1 MAAEPNLYWNL
12 RRYRSRNYSKARDL
26 TQFCLSNDFKPHSQ
40 KGGGERFRILIS
52 TCDDLPMS
60 AESQLRQLQMQDDAS
75 LRADVR
81 ALGELLGQSLIR
93 QEGKALFDLVER
105 VRAAVRSGSAEAEL
119 KSVNVEQAEQLVR
132 AFSTYFHLAN
142 VAEQVHR
149 SRVLAKEREESGS
162 WIAQAIGKIEKAR
175 ESGYE
180 FTVDDL
186 KNWLDGFS
194 VRPVFTA
201 HPTEASRRSVLNK
214 LALISDLLETANS
227 KRKESRLSEA
237 IDLLWQTDELRV
249 ERPLV
254 IDEAVNAL
262 YYLDDLFRFTI
273 PEVLEEFAN
282 EISKL
287 GVEIPP
293 NAKPLSFG
301 TWIGGDRDGNP
312 NVTPDV
318 TRETIVVQVGH
329 AIRVI
334 TEAMSKLRQ
343 SLSVSTRIIE
353 VSDELRESVEKDLAN
368 IPEFEPRYR
377 RLNAREPYR
386 LKTTA
391 IVHKL
396 ELTRK
401 RHAAGAPHV
410 PGRDYD
416 NTQELLDDLYVMRD
430 SLLRNRGEL
439 IAHGELERVIRV
451 VNAFGLIH
459 ATMDVR
465 EHSQMHHAAISN
477 FGIDSNYPN
486 LSPEQRFDILI
497 SELST
502 SALRAPKGLDTQSA
516 KTLDTFK
523 AIHELIT
530 QFGPEVIETYII
542 SMTKSPADVIA
553 AVVLAKEAGLI
564 DIQNNVAKI
573 GFVPLLETVAELRAA
588 DSILDKLLSN
598 PIYRKLISL
607 RDDVQEV
614 MLGYSD
620 SNKDA
625 GIATSQWEIH
635 QAQRRL
641 RDTAMKYGVKLRL
654 FHGRGGSVGRG
665 GGPTYDALIALP
677 WGSLDG
683 QIKMTE
689 QGEVISDKY
698 SIPMLAR
705 ENVELTL
712 AAALEATV
720 LNRGPRQPKEALTKW
735 NDCMETISENAFQR
749 YRGLVTHPDLPSY
762 FYASTP
768 VEQLGDMFL
777 GSRPSRRQGAND
789 GIENLRA
796 IPWVFGWTQ
805 SRQIVPGWYG
815 VGSGLKAARESG
827 KASVLKEMLS
837 DWHFFKTFISNVE
850 MTMAKTDMKMA
861 EHYVKTLV
869 PVELHHFFHDI
880 KAEFELTSREIN
892 ELRGNDNLLGD
903 QPLLARTLQIRDQY
917 LAPLHMMQ
925 VNLLERVRQAG
936 ESSDPSLRRALLL
949 TINGVAL
956 GLRNTG

>member
-1 MAAEPNLYWNL
+1 
-12 RRYRSRNYSKARDL
+12 
-26 TQFCLSNDFKPHSQ
+26 
-40 KGGGERFRILIS
+40 
-52 TCDDLPMS
+52 MS

-75 LRADVR
+75 LRGDVR
-81 ALGELLGQSLIR
+81 ALGELLGKSLIR
-93 QEGKALFDLVER
+93 QEGQELFDLVEK
-105 VRAAVRSGSAEAEL
+105 VRAAVRSGHGEGEL
-119 KSVNVEQAEQLVR
+119 KDVTVDQAVQLVR

-149 SRVLAKEREESGS
+149 SRVLENERSESGS
-162 WIAQAIGKIEKAR
+162 WIAQAVDKIEAAKK
-175 ESGYE
+175 SGHDIKLE
-180 FTVDDL
+180 DL
-186 KNWLDGFS
+186 KEWLADFS

-201 HPTEASRRSVLNK
+201 HPTEASRRSVLSK
-214 LALISDLLETANS
+214 LALISDLLEAPVG
-227 KRKESRLSEA
+227 RVRDARLSEA

-262 YYLDDLFRFTI
+262 YYLDDLFRLTV
-273 PEVLEEFAN
+273 PEVLDDFAA
-282 EISKL
+282 EVSRL
-287 GVEIPP
+287 GVTIEPT
-293 NAKPLSFG
+293 AKPLSFG

-329 AIRVI
+329 AIKVI
-334 TEAMSKLRQ
+334 SEAMAKLRQ
-343 SLSVSTRIIE
+343 SLSVSTRIIN
-353 VSDELRESVEKDLAN
+353 VSQELKDSVEKDLAN
-368 IPEFEPRYR
+368 IPEFEARYR

-391 IVHKL
+391 IVHRL

-410 PGRDYD
+410 PGRDYA
-416 NTQELLDDLYVMRD
+416 NTDELLADLNLMRD
-430 SLLRNRGEL
+430 SLMANHGEL
-439 IAHGELERVIRV
+439 IAKGELERIIRTV
-451 VNAFGLIH
+451 SAFGLIH

-465 EHSQMHHAAISN
+465 EHSQMHHAALTN
-477 FGIDSNYPN
+477 FEIAADYATQEPGK
-486 LSPEQRFDILI
+486 RFETLI
-497 SELST
+497 AELESQT
-502 SALRAPKGLDTQSA
+502 LRAPKDLDAQSA
-516 KTLDTFK
+516 KTLDTFR
-523 AIHELIT
+523 AINELIA
-530 QFGPEVIETYII
+530 QFGPEVIETYIV
-542 SMTKSPADVIA
+542 SMTKQPEDLLA
-553 AVVLAKEAGLI
+553 AAVLAKEAGLI
-564 DIQNNVAKI
+564 NINGGIAKI
-573 GFVPLLETVAELRAA
+573 GFAPLLETVAELRAA
-588 DSILDKLLSN
+588 DVILEKLLAN
-598 PIYRKLISL
+598 PTYRKLVSL
-607 RDDVQEV
+607 RNDEQEV

-641 RDTAMKYGVKLRL
+641 RDVAMKYGVKLRL

-698 SIPMLAR
+698 SIPTLAR

-720 LNRGPRQPKEALTKW
+720 LNRGPRQSEADLKQW
-735 NDCMETISENAFQR
+735 NECMELISENSFQK
-749 YRGLVTHPDLPSY
+749 YRSLVSHPDLPAY
-762 FYASTP
+762 FYNSTP

-815 VGSGLKAARESG
+815 VGTGLKAAREAG
-827 KASVLKEMLS
+827 QISVLKQML
-837 DWHFFKTFISNVE
+837 DEWHFFKTFISNVE

-861 EHYVKTLV
+861 EHYVNTLV
-869 PVELHHFFHDI
+869 PTELRHFFADI
-880 KAEFELTSREIN
+880 KAEFELTSQEIN
-892 ELRGNDNLLGD
+892 ALRGNEDLLGD

-917 LAPLHMMQ
+917 LAPLHMLQ
-925 VNLLERVRQAG
+925 VNLLERVRAAG
-936 ESSDPSLRRALLL
+936 DSADPLLRRALLL

>member
-1 MAAEPNLYWNL
+1 
-12 RRYRSRNYSKARDL
+12 
-26 TQFCLSNDFKPHSQ
+26 
-40 KGGGERFRILIS
+40 
-52 TCDDLPMS
+52 MS

-75 LRADVR
+75 LRSDVR
-81 ALGELLGQSLIR
+81 ALGELLGQSLVR
-93 QEGKALFDLVER
+93 QEGQPLLDLVEK
-105 VRAAVRSGSAEAEL
+105 VRAAVRAGHGEAEL
-119 KSVNVEQAEQLVR
+119 KDVNVDQAVQLVR

-149 SRVLAKEREESGS
+149 SRVLESERSQSGS
-162 WIAQAIGKIEKAR
+162 WIAQAVDKIEEAR
-175 ESGYE
+175 KSGHE
-180 FTVDDL
+180 I
-186 KNWLDGFS
+186 KNDELQHWLADFS

-201 HPTEASRRSVLNK
+201 HPTEASRRSVLSK
-214 LALISDLLETANS
+214 LAQISDLLEAPAS
-227 KRKESRLSEA
+227 RVRDARLSEA

-262 YYLDDLFRFTI
+262 YYLDDLFRLTV
-273 PEVLEEFAN
+273 PEVLDEFAV
-282 EISKL
+282 EVARL
-287 GVEIPP
+287 GVQIPP
-293 NAKPLSFG
+293 TAKPLSFG

-334 TEAMSKLRQ
+334 SEAMSKLRQ
-343 SLSVSTRIIE
+343 SLSISTRIIN
-353 VSDELRESVEKDLAN
+353 VSQELKDSVERDLAN
-368 IPEFEPRYR
+368 IPEFEARYR

-391 IVHKL
+391 IVHRL

-401 RHAAGAPHV
+401 RHAAGAPHI
-410 PGRDYD
+410 PGRDYA
-416 NTQELLDDLYVMRD
+416 NTEELLVDLNIMRD
-430 SLLRNRGEL
+430 SLLENHGEL
-439 IAHGELERVIRV
+439 IAKGELERIIRV
-451 VNAFGLIH
+451 VSAFGLIH

-465 EHSQMHHAAISN
+465 EHSQVHHAALAN
-477 FGIDSNYPN
+477 FGIAVDYSDQQPN
-486 LSPEQRFDILI
+486 QRFDTLI
-497 SELST
+497 AELA
-502 SALRAPKGLDTQSA
+502 SASLRGPKDLDAQSA
-516 KTLDTFK
+516 KTLDTFR
-523 AIHELIT
+523 AINELIS
-530 QFGPEVIETYII
+530 QFGPEVIETYIV
-542 SMTKSPADVIA
+542 SMTKQPDDLLAA
-553 AVVLAKEAGLI
+553 AVLGKEAGLV
-564 DIQNNVAKI
+564 DINAGVAKI
-573 GFVPLLETVAELRAA
+573 GFAPLLETVAELRAA
-588 DSILDKLLSN
+588 DVILEKLLSN
-598 PIYRKLISL
+598 PTYRKLVSL
-607 RDDVQEV
+607 RGDVQEV

-641 RDTAMKYGVKLRL
+641 RDIAMKYGVKLRL

-720 LNRGPRQPKEALTKW
+720 LNRGPRQPKEDLKQW
-735 NDCMETISENAFQR
+735 NDCMELISENSFQR
-749 YRGLVTHPDLPSY
+749 YRNLVSHQDLPAY
-762 FYASTP
+762 FYSSTP

-827 KASVLKEMLS
+827 STEVMKQMLN

-850 MTMAKTDMKMA
+850 MTMAKTDLEMA
-861 EHYVKTLV
+861 ERYVKALV
-869 PVELHHFFHDI
+869 PAELHHFFDDI

-892 ELRGNDNLLGD
+892 ALRGNDDLLGD

-917 LAPLHMMQ
+917 LAPLHMLQ
-925 VNLLERVRQAG
+925 VNLLERVRQSGDEA
-936 ESSDPSLRRALLL
+936 DPLLRRALLL